1 MIQIFNNDKEKE
13 IFFFKAQLW
22 SVLIMTQQ
30 LCGAP
35 TSNNMELEMSEQVQ
49 RYLSNIG
56 HVKNDCQHAQATQST
71 NFHLIVS
78 LYEIIL

>member
-13 IFFFKAQLW
+13 IFFKAQLW